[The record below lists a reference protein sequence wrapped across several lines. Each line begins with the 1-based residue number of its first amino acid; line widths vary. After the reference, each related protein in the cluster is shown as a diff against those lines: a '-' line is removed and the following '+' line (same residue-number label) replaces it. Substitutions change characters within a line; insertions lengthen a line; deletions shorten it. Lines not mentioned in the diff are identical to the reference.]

1 MGDVYVTA
9 RPTSVDP
16 IALNTTIPQGS
27 SLTSDFL
34 QQAIDAQGAGSGGAS
49 PAPAA
54 PATATSD
61 LLQQAIDG
69 KLKASEPAK
78 AKPLATPSSI
88 VANTAAGANESI
100 ADVVGAPVDLIAGAI
115 NLGIRG
121 LNAASGANIPQATAP
136 VGGSQSIKNAF
147 GVIGAN
153 PDAVAA
159 NQPIERIARGIGGGA
174 AAAIAPEVML
184 SGLGAAGL
192 ASLYPKTAQFFSTM
206 FGGGGGASQ
215 AAGQA
220 AIGAAAGGTGEGAA
234 EVAPEPLK
242 PTARLVGNLVG
253 GAGGAAATELP
264 GVAAAG
270 YRAAGDYIAPM
281 TTDGQKLALAQRM
294 FSAGVNDRS
303 GALDQLRS
311 GYQGVGG
318 VSPTAYQATGD
329 AGIGAMERES
339 ETAEGG
345 VGPFNAQRA
354 AQNEARVGLIRSLQ
368 PTGDPAAVGD
378 HIRDQLDQIDQMTA
392 GIGSQATQ
400 KAQEAGSGI
409 GGAQTPEALGNEA
422 RGHLTASNDAAKARE
437 RSLWGAVD
445 PDGTLALPADPV
457 ISRAASIA
465 KSMPSTAKP
474 PSGEEAAI
482 LSTAANLPK
491 IAPFGDITALRSR
504 ISTAMRQELMTGGQ
518 SPTYARLAQL
528 RGAVEDAISAAAA
541 HKSAADEVA
550 VASGDMAVQDSLR
563 ARIDRLFENGWSGRG
578 AESGEG
584 AGGGASGASAAGATG
599 IAGASR
605 EGSASGGGL
614 RGPAGGQ
621 GISGNVPEARASEGA
636 VTGPGK
642 VYYPS
647 GALNVRY
654 EVANLPDLVTSHDAN
669 FNVNRNYPAALQ
681 PRARETA
688 PARDQVNAIAGRLQP
703 ERLGP
708 SPEANSGAP
717 IVGPDNV
724 VESGNGRVLALS
736 KAYQAGRSA
745 DYRNWLAA
753 QGVDTKGLSQP
764 VLIAR
769 RTTPLSPEE
778 RVAFAHS
785 ANTASGL
792 RMNAVEQ
799 AAADARLITPESLGS
814 IADGSPING
823 EQNRSFV
830 RSFLSQ
836 LPASERGGMLDAN
849 GSLSQAGVRRIEAAM
864 ASRAYGDS
872 EFVAKAFDAADPNIR
887 GIAGALTDA
896 APAWMKMRQAAREG
910 SIDAGHDVTPELMN
924 AVRAIIR
931 ARDAG
936 RPVAEVLN
944 QGDMFGGEASN
955 LAKGLVLN
963 DKGQIASREQVAAR
977 LQHYATEAQKNAAGP
992 SLFGDT
998 VAPSEVLRTALKNDG
1013 VPELA
1018 SEALKPGPV
1027 ANFDAAAAERLRAA
1041 SAATKERAATFKSG
1055 PVGEVLAEKGNKGD
1069 FRLLDSGVG
1078 AKFWKAGPGGAE
1090 AVKAY
1095 GTATGNAPDAV
1106 RTLENIAGL
1115 SLRRAAMREDG
1126 TLDPGKYQAWATV
1139 HQDALRGLGN
1149 VSPAGNRFADAAKA
1163 SEAVADS
1170 TAMRAAALD
1179 AYQKTAVAPFLKA
1192 VDAGDVT
1199 RQIGNVFGSK
1209 NAIANMRQLAT
1220 TVRDNPDARD
1230 GLRKGIA
1237 DYISN
1242 RFIGN
1247 TEQVKSDTFHTFLK
1261 NNKPVLAQ
1269 VFSHDELKGMD
1280 AVASEL
1286 SRYKQLSDL
1295 QALPGR
1301 STTAQDTIK
1310 ALEKAHEGGHSL
1322 SLFSE
1327 MLLGANLGA
1336 EHGGVQGAITGA
1348 AGAFVKNRLTALRA
1362 TGMGDVRDLVREM
1375 LLNPPL
1381 ARAALEAVGP
1391 EKINSRN
1398 IKFTQ
1403 QLNRVA
1409 AIAAQRMIGPA
1420 PRPSATGAGY

>member
-1 MGDVYVTA
+1 MPGDIYVNA
-9 RPTSVDP
+9 NPLPVDP
-16 IALNTTIPQGS
+16 NVLNTTIPQGS
-27 SLTSDFL
+27 SLTSDAI
-34 QQAIDAQGAGSGGAS
+34 QQAIDAQGNGPAVL
-49 PAPAA
+49 APAA
-54 PATATSD
+54 PVATSD

-69 KLKASEPAK
+69 RLKAAEPPPK
-78 AKPLATPSSI
+78 AKPLATPASI
-88 VANTAAGANESI
+88 VANMAAGANE
-100 ADVVGAPVDLIAGAI
+100 AVAFGAGASVDLIAGAI

-121 LNAASGANIPQATAP
+121 INAASGANIPTITNP
-136 VGGSQSIKNAF
+136 IGGSESIKSAM
-147 GVIGAN
+147 GLIGAN
-153 PDAVAA
+153 PENIPA
-159 NQPIERIARGIGGGA
+159 NQPIEQIARGVGAGA
-174 AAAIAPEVML
+174 AAAVAPEGML
-184 SGLGAAGL
+184 AGLGEAGL
-192 ASLYPKTAQFFSTM
+192 ASLYPRTAQFFSSM

-215 AAGQA
+215 AAANAGV
-220 AIGAAAGGTGEGAA
+220 GALAGGTGEGAA
-234 EVAPEPLK
+234 AAVPEPLA
-242 PTARLVGNLVG
+242 PAARMVGAL
-253 GAGGAAATELP
+253 AGGGVGAVAAEAPTLARAGSAAA
-264 GVAAAG
+264 
-270 YRAAGDYIAPM
+270 RDYIAPM
-281 TTDGQKLALAQRM
+281 SGDAQKLALAQRM
-294 FSAGVNDRS
+294 FSSGVTDRS

-311 GYQGVGG
+311 AYQGVGG
-318 VSPTAYQATGD
+318 ASPTAYQATGD
-329 AGIGAMERES
+329 AGIGAMERQS

-345 VGPFNAQRA
+345 VGPFNARRA
-354 AQNEARVGLIRSLQ
+354 AQNEARVGAIRSLQ
-368 PTGDPAAVGD
+368 PEGDPAAVGA
-378 HIRDQLDQIDQMTA
+378 HIRDQLAQIDAMTA
-392 GIGSQATQ
+392 GIGRQAAQAPQ
-400 KAQEAGSGI
+400 KAASGI

-422 RGHLTASNDAAKARE
+422 RGHLAASNAAAKAKE
-437 RSLWGAVD
+437 RSLWQAVD
-445 PDGTLALPADPV
+445 PDGTLSLPSDAV
-457 ISRAASIA
+457 VSRASAVA
-465 KSMPSTAKP
+465 KSIPTTAKP

-504 ISTAMRQELMTGGQ
+504 ISAAMRDELRSAGQ
-518 SPTYARLAQL
+518 TPSYARLAQL

-550 VASGDMAVQDSLR
+550 VASGDMAMQDSLR
-563 ARIDRLFENGWSGRG
+563 ARIDRLSENGPSGRA

-584 AGGGASGASAAGATG
+584 AGGSASGEGTARTPGDAGAG
-599 IAGASR
+599 R
-605 EGSASGGGL
+605 EGS
-614 RGPAGGQ
+614 PAGGRLGSPAGDQ
-621 GISGNVPEARASEGA
+621 TVQRNVPAARASQGA
-636 VTGPGK
+636 VTGPGR

-647 GALNVRY
+647 GSLNVRY
-654 EVANLPDLVTSHDAN
+654 ELANLPDLVTSHDTN

-724 VESGNGRVLALS
+724 VESGNGRALALA
-736 KAYQAGRSA
+736 KAYQAGRGA
-745 DYRNWLAA
+745 DYRNWLTS
-753 QGVDTKGLSQP
+753 QGVDTKGMSQP

-799 AAADARLITPESLGS
+799 AAADARLITAESLGS
-814 IADGSPING
+814 IAEGSPING

-849 GSLSQAGVRRIEAAM
+849 GNLSQAGVRRIEAAM

-872 EFVAKAFDAADPNIR
+872 EFIAKAFDAADPNIR

-910 SIDAGHDVTPELMN
+910 AIDVGHDVTPELMN

-931 ARDAG
+931 ARDSG

-944 QGDMFGGEASN
+944 QGDMFGGEASA

-963 DKGQIASREQVAAR
+963 DKGQIASREQIASR
-977 LQHYATEAQKNAAGP
+977 LQRYATEAQKNLSGP
-992 SLFGDT
+992 SLFGET
-998 VAPSEVLRTALKNDG
+998 VAPSQVLRTTLKNEG
-1013 VPELA
+1013 AEPEAA
-1018 SEALKPGPV
+1018 SEAMKPGPV
-1027 ANFDAAAAERLRAA
+1027 ANLDEAAADRLRAA

-1055 PVGEVLAEKGNKGD
+1055 PVGEALAEKGNKGD
-1069 FRLLDSGVG
+1069 FRLLDSSVG
-1078 AKFWKAGPGGAE
+1078 QKFWKPGNGGAE

-1095 GTATGNAPDAV
+1095 GAATGNAPDAV

-1126 TLDPGKYQAWATV
+1126 TLDPAKYQTWAKA
-1139 HQDALRGLGN
+1139 HQDALRALGD
-1149 VSPAGNRFADAAKA
+1149 VSPAGYRFADAAKA

-1170 TAMRAAALD
+1170 TAMRSAALD

-1199 RQIGNVFGSK
+1199 RQIGAIFGGK
-1209 NAIANMRQLAT
+1209 NAIANMRQLASE
-1220 TVRDNPDARD
+1220 VSSNPDARD

-1237 DYISN
+1237 DYVAN

-1247 TEQVKSDTFHTFLK
+1247 TDQVKSDTFQTFLR
-1261 NNKPVLAQ
+1261 NNKAVLAQ

-1280 AVASEL
+1280 AVAAEL

-1310 ALEKAHEGGHSL
+1310 TLQKIQEGGHHL
-1322 SLFSE
+1322 SLFGE
-1327 MLLGANLGA
+1327 MMLGAGA
-1336 EHGGVQGAITGA
+1336 GWEAAGLKGAA
-1348 AGAFVKNRLTALRA
+1348 AGAASAIAKSRLNAMRA
-1362 TGMGDVRDLVREM
+1362 AGMTDVHDLVREM
-1375 LLNPPL
+1375 LLNPQL
-1381 ARAALEAVGP
+1381 ARTALEAVGP
-1391 EKINSRN
+1391 EKVNSRN

-1409 AIAAQRMIGPA
+1409 AIAAQRMIGPT
-1420 PRPSATGAGY
+1420 PKQATTAQY